1 MVELL
6 LLTLVITVV
15 VLSIRRGKPVV
26 LDNPLVIR
34 RPGQYH
40 ITLAPQLNR
49 VQHFIEK
56 ISEHFFRSA
65 LPQGD
70 IASHFFEVRDANIR
84 IPGMDFYLMAAAYR
98 GGELYFQA
106 INPLPLSRD
115 ADSRVRQIREFSEAA
130 LAYHPPD
137 HSAASGE
144 ADKLRGAV
152 ELTAQQ
158 LKISVKVLY
167 EAG

>member
-15 VLSIRRGKPVV
+15 VLSIRRGKPVI
-26 LDNPLVIR
+26 LDNPLIIR

-49 VQHFIEK
+49 AQRFIEK
-56 ISEHFFRSA
+56 ISDHFFRSP

-70 IASHFFEVRDANIR
+70 IASHFFEVRDTNLHIS
-84 IPGMDFYLMAAAYR
+84 GMDFYLMAAAYR

-106 INPLPLSRD
+106 IHPLPLLRD
-115 ADSRVRQIREFSEAA
+115 ADSHFKQIREFTEAV
-130 LAYHPPD
+130 LAQHPLE
-137 HSAASGE
+137 HSVASDE
-144 ADKLRGAV
+144 ADKLRSAV
-152 ELTAQQ
+152 EMTAQQ
-158 LKISVKVLY
+158 LKISVKILY
-167 EAG
+167 GMD